1 MKHETFSLGKK
12 ELPLKVRPILEHAR
26 LRILQSG
33 IRIFTI
39 EQLASDLKISKRTV
53 YKIFPSKEEFVEA
66 VLLFHFEELFFKVQQ
81 LPDHPEDPLKQ
92 ILLTLNIILQ
102 QISLVTAST
111 MYEVKLYFPQVWQ
124 QVENFQSGVVKNLL
138 NGFKKARQMGLI
150 RKGLKLDFIT
160 GLIMQI
166 VQSVFQPE
174 FFINHSYTIPD
185 MVRMF
190 IDLIMNGMMED
201 GQQFDIST
209 IEGAND
215 SG

>member
-1 MKHETFSLGKK
+1 MKQETFPLGNK

-26 LRILQSG
+26 FRIMQSG
-33 IRIFTI
+33 IRTFTI
-39 EQLASDLKISKRTV
+39 EKLASDLKISKKTI

-66 VLLFHFEELFFKVQQ
+66 VLLFHFEELFSKVRQ
-81 LPDHPEDPLKQ
+81 LPDHPEDPLKY

-111 MYEVKLYFPQVWQ
+111 MYEVKLYYQKVWQ
-124 QVENFQSGVVKNLL
+124 QIEDFQSGVVKNLL

-150 RKGLKLDFIT
+150 RKELKLDFIT

-174 FFINHSYTIPD
+174 FFINYSYTIPE

-190 IDLIMNGMMED
+190 IDLIMNGMMES
-201 GQQFDIST
+201 GYPFDIRNIT
-209 IEGAND
+209 GD
-215 SG
+215 SD